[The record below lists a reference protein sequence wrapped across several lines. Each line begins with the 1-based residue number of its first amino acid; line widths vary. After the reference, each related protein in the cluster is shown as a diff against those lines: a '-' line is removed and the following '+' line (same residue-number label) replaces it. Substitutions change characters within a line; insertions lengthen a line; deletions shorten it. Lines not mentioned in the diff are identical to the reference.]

1 MRWNRP
7 FISGNP
13 DQGWC
18 IIRIVGRNTC
28 QFATPSAWR
37 RQALSPLWAASAT
50 ATTTRSPKR
59 STACS
64 RPRSFTDVAHGA
76 ASTPWNTPPSN
87 GSTGSTTAACWNPSG
102 ISRQQRPRQTI
113 TQLWKDQTWPRN
125 LDKSASGKPGTVHT
139 SDDDGDFTVPAN
151 GSFTMPV
158 SGRAQLAVMK
168 KVTSRLN
175 SFHRTIERTP
185 PTILRNLKVL
195 LIDDEC
201 DQASVNSSRDDYD
214 MTKINEAIRKI
225 INSLPAVSYVGYT
238 ATPFA

>member
-125 LDKSASGKPGTVHT
+125 LDKSASGKPGTVQKEVFEVVQRGVDLRLDERNREREPGRFLGT
-139 SDDDGDFTVPAN
+139 RGRLPFDLLPIEENAIGAN
-151 GSFTMPV
+151 
-158 SGRAQLAVMK
+158 
-168 KVTSRLN
+168 
-175 SFHRTIERTP
+175 
-185 PTILRNLKVL
+185 
-195 LIDDEC
+195 D
-201 DQASVNSSRDDYD
+201 RD
-214 MTKINEAIRKI
+214 RV
-225 INSLPAVSYVGYT
+225 SLPFKAHQGDVLFRQPVYRVKGDV
-238 ATPFA
+238 A